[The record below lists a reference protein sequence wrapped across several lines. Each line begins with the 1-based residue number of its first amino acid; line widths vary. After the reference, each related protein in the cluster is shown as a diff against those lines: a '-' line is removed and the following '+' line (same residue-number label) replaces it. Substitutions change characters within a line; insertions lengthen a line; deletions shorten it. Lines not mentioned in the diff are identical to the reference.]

1 MKTLKKKKERKKRIM
16 SGKKNSKTQK
26 IQTPIFP
33 SINTNPRLTPIA
45 PPLVSMILLI
55 DSYDSFT
62 NNLAHLLKESTG
74 QEVITIHNDSFKPN
88 EYETFIPISSIVS
101 IHSNWSRTR
110 TSSN

>member
-1 MKTLKKKKERKKRIM
+1 M
-16 SGKKNSKTQK
+16 SGKKKTQNSK

-88 EYETFIPISSIVS
+88 EYETFIPNIFHCFNS
-101 IHSNWSRTR
+101 
-110 TSSN
+110 

>member
-1 MKTLKKKKERKKRIM
+1 MKTLKKKKERKNNEWK
-16 SGKKNSKTQK
+16 KKKLKNSK

-88 EYETFIPISSIVS
+88 EYETLYPISSIVS

>member
-1 MKTLKKKKERKKRIM
+1 MKTLKKKKKKERKNNEW
-16 SGKKNSKTQK
+16 KKKTQKIQK

-88 EYETFIPISSIVS
+88 EYETFIPNIFHCFNS
-101 IHSNWSRTR
+101 
-110 TSSN
+110 